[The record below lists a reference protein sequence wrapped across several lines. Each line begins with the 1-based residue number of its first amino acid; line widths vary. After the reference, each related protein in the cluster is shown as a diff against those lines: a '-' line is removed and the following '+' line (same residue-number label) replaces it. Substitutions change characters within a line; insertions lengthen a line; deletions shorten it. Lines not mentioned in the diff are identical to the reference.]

1 VSDIKSVAIPAPAGL
16 GPAGAQLYNIYAATQ
31 NFMRQ
36 PAIVRSLPIIVVSLI
51 VLVGLGVI
59 FMMREPAM
67 TQLFP
72 RLGDED
78 KQLVLQNLETN
89 GVKAKLD
96 PTTGTVMVPRN
107 DFHRAR
113 MSLAAAGLP
122 KASVAGY
129 DILTQMPL
137 GASRAVESV
146 KLKQAQE
153 NELARS
159 IMEIR
164 DIEGARVHLAI
175 PERSAFVR
183 DQNPPSASVF
193 LKMAQGR
200 SLSPG
205 QVQSIQHLVSS
216 SVPYLPVASVTV
228 VDQSGA
234 LLSAPQRDNEL
245 GLSSQQ
251 LEHKTRIEKMLRER
265 IANLLTPIVGIGKF
279 NSEVNV
285 EIDFTRTEQTNETYD
300 PTQQVVR
307 SRQETV
313 QESADGKAR
322 GVPGA
327 TSNQPPNTP
336 ALTATPPNGGAA
348 AGAQADS
355 SKARS
360 STTVSNY
367 EVSREVRSTRRAV
380 GEIKRLSLAVVV
392 RSGTQ
397 LDAEGKPVEKPLTDS
412 ERERLTSL
420 LQEAVGYVPDRGD
433 KITLISSSFAEEQ
446 KIEGRSWYDAP
457 WLEDAIKQIAI
468 VLILGVVVLGAL
480 KPFLERL
487 LDRSMSGSMATDEPI
502 VGEGEQ
508 IEVREGESLE
518 DIKARL
524 KPKKNAIS
532 AEMLDTANT
541 YDDKVTLIRMLVGDD
556 AARVTAVL
564 KTLISKD
571 VA

>member
-1 VSDIKSVAIPAPAGL
+1 
-16 GPAGAQLYNIYAATQ
+16 
-31 NFMRQ
+31 MRQ

-89 GVKAKLD
+89 GIKAKLD

-122 KASVAGY
+122 KAAVAGY
-129 DILTQMPL
+129 DILSQMPL
-137 GASRAVESV
+137 GASRAVESI

-159 IMEIR
+159 IIEIR

-183 DQNPPSASVF
+183 EQNPPSASVF
-193 LKMAQGR
+193 LKLAQGR
-200 SLSPG
+200 SLSLG

-216 SVPYLPVASVTV
+216 SVPYLPVANVTV
-228 VDQSGA
+228 VDQTGA
-234 LLSAPQRDNEL
+234 LLTSPQRDNEL
-245 GLSSQQ
+245 GLSAQQ
-251 LEHKTRIEKMLRER
+251 LEHKTRIERMLRER
-265 IANLLTPIVGIGKF
+265 VANLLTPIVGIGNF

-285 EIDFTRTEQTNETYD
+285 DIDFTRTEQTNETYD
-300 PTQQVVR
+300 PSQQAIR

-336 ALTATPPNGGAA
+336 ALTATPPGGT
-348 AGAQADS
+348 GGSTADA

-380 GEIKRLSLAVVV
+380 GEIKRLSMAVVV

-397 LDAEGKPVEKPLTDS
+397 LDAEGKAVEKPLTDA

-433 KITLISSSFAEEQ
+433 KITLISSSFADEQ

-487 LDRSMSGSMATDEPI
+487 LDRSISSSAASDEPI
-502 VGEGEQ
+502 LGEGES
-508 IEVREGESLE
+508 IEVREGETLE

-532 AEMLDTANT
+532 AELLDTANT

>member
-1 VSDIKSVAIPAPAGL
+1 MSDIKSVAIPAPAGM
-16 GPAGAQLYNIYAATQ
+16 GPVGAQLYNAFAATQ

-36 PAIVRSLPIIVVSLI
+36 PAIVRAMPIIVVSL
-51 VLVGLGVI
+51 VVMVGLAAI
-59 FMMREPAM
+59 FTMREPAM
-67 TQLFP
+67 AQLFP

-78 KQLVLQNLETN
+78 KSLVMQNLETN
-89 GVKAKLD
+89 GIKAKLD
-96 PTTGTVMVPRN
+96 STTGTILVPRN

-113 MSLAAAGLP
+113 MALAAAGLP

-129 DILTQMPL
+129 DLLAQLPL
-137 GASRAVESV
+137 GASRAVETV

-164 DIEGARVHLAI
+164 DIEGARVHLAL

-183 DQNPPSASVF
+183 DQSPPTASVF
-193 LKMAQGR
+193 LKLSAGR
-200 SLSPG
+200 SLSVG

-216 SVPYLPVASVTV
+216 SIPYLPVANVTV
-228 VDQSGA
+228 VDQTGA
-234 LLSAPQRDNEL
+234 LLTSPQRDSEL

-265 IANLLTPIVGIGKF
+265 IANLLTPIVGIGNF

-285 EIDFTRTEQTNETYD
+285 DVDFTRSEQTNETYD
-300 PTQQVVR
+300 PNSQAVR

-336 ALTATPPNGGAA
+336 ALSATPPTGAGGST
-348 AGAQADS
+348 ADS

-360 STTVSNY
+360 ATTVSNY
-367 EVSREVRSTRRAV
+367 EVSREVRSVRRAV
-380 GEIKRLSLAVVV
+380 GEIKRVSLAVLV
-392 RSGTQ
+392 RSGTTI
-397 LDAEGKPVEKPLTDS
+397 DEAGKSVEKPLNDG
-412 ERERLTSL
+412 ERERLTQL
-420 LQEAVGYVPDRGD
+420 LQEAVGYMPERGD
-433 KITLISSSFAEEQ
+433 KITLVSSSFAEEQ
-446 KIEGRSWYDAP
+446 KLEARSWFDAP
-457 WLEDAIKQIAI
+457 WLEDAIKQVAI

-487 LDRSMSGSMATDEPI
+487 LDRSMSAGMATDEPI
-502 VGEGEQ
+502 TGDGES

-532 AEMLDTANT
+532 AELLDTANT

>member
-1 VSDIKSVAIPAPAGL
+1 
-16 GPAGAQLYNIYAATQ
+16 
-31 NFMRQ
+31 
-36 PAIVRSLPIIVVSLI
+36 VRSLPIIVVSLI

-89 GVKAKLD
+89 GIKAKLD
-96 PTTGTVMVPRN
+96 PTTGTIMVPRN

-129 DILTQMPL
+129 DLLTQMPL

-183 DQNPPSASVF
+183 EQNPPSASVF
-193 LKMAQGR
+193 LKLAQGR
-200 SLSPG
+200 SLSQG

-216 SVPYLPVASVTV
+216 SVPYLPVANVTV
-228 VDQSGA
+228 VDQTGA
-234 LLSAPQRDNEL
+234 LLTSPQRDNEL
-245 GLSSQQ
+245 GLSAQQ
-251 LEHKTRIEKMLRER
+251 LEHKTRIERMLRER
-265 IANLLTPIVGIGKF
+265 VANLLTPIVGLGNF

-285 EIDFTRTEQTNETYD
+285 DVDFTRTEQTNETYD
-300 PTQQVVR
+300 PSQQAIR

-336 ALTATPPNGGAA
+336 ALTATPPGGSS
-348 AGAQADS
+348 GGSDT

-433 KITLISSSFAEEQ
+433 KITLISSSFADEQ

-487 LDRSMSGSMATDEPI
+487 LDRSMASSTAADEP
-502 VGEGEQ
+502 VLGEGES
-508 IEVREGESLE
+508 IEVREGETLE

-532 AEMLDTANT
+532 AELLDTANT

-571 VA
+571 IA

>member
-1 VSDIKSVAIPAPAGL
+1 
-16 GPAGAQLYNIYAATQ
+16 
-31 NFMRQ
+31 M
-36 PAIVRSLPIIVVSLI
+36 I

-122 KASVAGY
+122 KASVTGY
-129 DILTQMPL
+129 DILSQMPI

-193 LKMAQGR
+193 LKLAQGR
-200 SLSPG
+200 SLSLG

-228 VDQSGA
+228 VDQTGA
-234 LLSAPQRDNEL
+234 LLTAPQRDNEL

-265 IANLLTPIVGIGKF
+265 IANLLTPIVGLGNF

-285 EIDFTRTEQTNETYD
+285 EVDFTRSEQTNETYD
-300 PTQQVVR
+300 PNQQAIR

-336 ALTATPPNGGAA
+336 ALTATPPGGGGAG
-348 AGAQADS
+348 GATADS

-397 LDAEGKPVEKPLTDS
+397 IDAEGKAAEKPLTDS

-433 KITLISSSFAEEQ
+433 KITLISSSFADEQ

-457 WLEDAIKQIAI
+457 WLEDAIKQVAI
-468 VLILGVVVLGAL
+468 VMILGVVVLGAL

-487 LDRSMSGSMATDEPI
+487 LDRSLSSSMATDEPV

>member
-1 VSDIKSVAIPAPAGL
+1 MSDIKSVAIPAPTGL
-16 GPAGAQLYNIYAATQ
+16 GPVGAQLYNAFAATQ

-36 PAIVRSLPIIVVSLI
+36 PAIVRSLPIIVVSMI

-122 KASVAGY
+122 KASVTGY
-129 DILTQMPL
+129 DILSQMPL

-153 NELARS
+153 NELSRS

-193 LKMAQGR
+193 LKLAQGR
-200 SLSPG
+200 SLSLG

-216 SVPYLPVASVTV
+216 SVPYLPVANVTV
-228 VDQSGA
+228 VDQTGA
-234 LLSAPQRDNEL
+234 LLTAPQRDNEL

-265 IANLLTPIVGIGKF
+265 IANLLTPIVGLGNF

-285 EIDFTRTEQTNETYD
+285 EVDFTRTEQTNETYD

-336 ALTATPPNGGAA
+336 ALTATPPGGAPGAA
-348 AGAQADS
+348 AADS

-397 LDAEGKPVEKPLTDS
+397 MDAEGKPVEKPLTDS
-412 ERERLTSL
+412 ERDRLTSL

-433 KITLISSSFAEEQ
+433 KITLISSSFADEQ

-487 LDRSMSGSMATDEPI
+487 LDRSMSSSMGTDEPV

>member
-1 VSDIKSVAIPAPAGL
+1 MSDIKSVAIPAPAGL
-16 GPAGAQLYNIYAATQ
+16 GPVGAQLYNVFAATQ

-36 PAIVRSLPIIVVSLI
+36 PAIVRAMPIIVVSL
-51 VLVGLGVI
+51 VVMVGLAAI
-59 FMMREPAM
+59 FMMREPSM

-78 KQLVLQNLETN
+78 KALVMQNLETN
-89 GVKAKLD
+89 GIKAKLD
-96 PTTGTVMVPRN
+96 STTGTIMVPRN

-113 MSLAAAGLP
+113 MALAAAGLP

-129 DILTQMPL
+129 DILTQLPL

-164 DIEGARVHLAI
+164 DIEGARVHLAL

-183 DQNPPSASVF
+183 EQNPPSASVF
-193 LKMAQGR
+193 LKLSPGR
-200 SLSPG
+200 SLSLG

-216 SVPYLPVASVTV
+216 SVPYLPVANVTV
-228 VDQSGA
+228 VDQTGA
-234 LLSAPQRDNEL
+234 LLTSPQRDNEL
-245 GLSSQQ
+245 GLSAQQ

-265 IANLLTPIVGIGKF
+265 VANLLTPIVGVGNF

-285 EIDFTRTEQTNETYD
+285 EVDFTRTEQTNEIYD
-300 PTQQVVR
+300 PNSQAVR

-313 QESADGKAR
+313 QESADGRAR

-336 ALTATPPNGGAA
+336 ALTATPPGGAGGSA
-348 AGAQADS
+348 ADA

-360 STTVSNY
+360 ATTVSNY
-367 EVSREVRSTRRAV
+367 EVSREVRSVRRAV
-380 GEIKRLSLAVVV
+380 GEIKRVSLAVLV
-392 RSGTQ
+392 RSGTTV
-397 LDAEGKPVEKPLTDS
+397 DAEGKTVEKPLTDA
-412 ERERLTSL
+412 ERERLTQL
-420 LQEAVGYVPDRGD
+420 LQEAVGYVPERGD
-433 KITLISSSFAEEQ
+433 KITLVSSSFADEQ
-446 KIEGRSWYDAP
+446 KLESRSWYDAH
-457 WLEDAIKQIAI
+457 WLEDAIKQVAI

-487 LDRSMSGSMATDEPI
+487 LDRSMSSSIATDEP
-502 VGEGEQ
+502 VLGDGES
-508 IEVREGESLE
+508 IEVREGETLE

-532 AEMLDTANT
+532 AELLDTANT

>member
-1 VSDIKSVAIPAPAGL
+1 MSDIKSVAIPAPTGL
-16 GPAGAQLYNIYAATQ
+16 GPVGAQLYNAFAATQ

-36 PAIVRSLPIIVVSLI
+36 PAIVRSLPIIVVSMI

-122 KASVAGY
+122 KASVTGY
-129 DILTQMPL
+129 DILSQMPL

-153 NELARS
+153 NELSRS

-193 LKMAQGR
+193 LKLAQGR
-200 SLSPG
+200 SLSLG

-216 SVPYLPVASVTV
+216 SVPYLPVANVTV
-228 VDQSGA
+228 VDQTGA
-234 LLSAPQRDNEL
+234 LLTAPQRDNEL

-265 IANLLTPIVGIGKF
+265 IANLLTPIVGLGNF

-285 EIDFTRTEQTNETYD
+285 EVDFTRTEQTNETYD

-336 ALTATPPNGGAA
+336 ALTATPPGGAPGAA
-348 AGAQADS
+348 AADS

-397 LDAEGKPVEKPLTDS
+397 MDAEGKPVEKPLTDS
-412 ERERLTSL
+412 ERDRLTSL

-433 KITLISSSFAEEQ
+433 KITLISSSFADEQ

-487 LDRSMSGSMATDEPI
+487 LDRSMSSSMGTDEPI

>member
-1 VSDIKSVAIPAPAGL
+1 MSDTKSVAIPAPAGL
-16 GPAGAQLYNIYAATQ
+16 GPVGAQLYNVFAATQ

-89 GVKAKLD
+89 GIKAKLD
-96 PTTGTVMVPRN
+96 PTTGTIMVPRN

-122 KASVAGY
+122 KAAVAGY
-129 DILTQMPL
+129 DLLTQMPL
-137 GASRAVESV
+137 GASRAVESI

-164 DIEGARVHLAI
+164 DIESARVHLAI

-183 DQNPPSASVF
+183 EQNPPSASVF
-193 LKMAQGR
+193 LKLAQGR
-200 SLSPG
+200 SLSLG

-216 SVPYLPVASVTV
+216 SVPYLPVANVTV
-228 VDQSGA
+228 VDQTGA
-234 LLSAPQRDNEL
+234 LLTSPQRDNEL
-245 GLSSQQ
+245 GLSAQQ

-265 IANLLTPIVGIGKF
+265 IANLLTPIVGLGNF

-285 EIDFTRTEQTNETYD
+285 DVDFTRTEQTNETYD
-300 PTQQVVR
+300 PTQQAVR

-336 ALTATPPNGGAA
+336 ALTATPPGGSAGGAS
-348 AGAQADS
+348 DT

-397 LDAEGKPVEKPLTDS
+397 IDAEGKAVEKPLTDA

-433 KITLISSSFAEEQ
+433 KITLISSSFADEQ

-457 WLEDAIKQIAI
+457 WLEDAIKQVAI

-487 LDRSMSGSMATDEPI
+487 LDRSMSSSMAADEPI
-502 VGEGEQ
+502 LGEGES
-508 IEVREGESLE
+508 IEVREGETLE

-532 AEMLDTANT
+532 AELLDTANT

>member
-1 VSDIKSVAIPAPAGL
+1 MSDIKSVAIPAPAGM
-16 GPAGAQLYNIYAATQ
+16 GPVGAQLYNAFAATQ

-36 PAIVRSLPIIVVSLI
+36 PAIVRAMPIIVVSL
-51 VLVGLGVI
+51 VVMVGLAAI
-59 FMMREPAM
+59 FTMREPAM
-67 TQLFP
+67 AQLFP
-72 RLGDED
+72 HLGEED
-78 KQLVLQNLETN
+78 KSMVMQNLETN
-89 GVKAKLD
+89 GIKAKLD
-96 PTTGTVMVPRN
+96 STTGNILVPRN
-107 DFHRAR
+107 EFHRAR

-122 KASVAGY
+122 KASVTGY
-129 DILTQMPL
+129 DMLSQLPL

-164 DIEGARVHLAI
+164 DIEGARVHLAV

-183 DQNPPSASVF
+183 EQSPPTASVF
-193 LKMAQGR
+193 LKLSPGR
-200 SLSPG
+200 SLSGG

-216 SVPYLPVASVTV
+216 SIPYLPVANVTV
-228 VDQSGA
+228 VDQTGA
-234 LLSAPQRDNEL
+234 LLTSPQRDNEL
-245 GLSSQQ
+245 GLTSQQ

-265 IANLLTPIVGIGKF
+265 IANLLTPIVGIGNF

-285 EIDFTRTEQTNETYD
+285 DVDFTRSEQTNETYD
-300 PTQQVVR
+300 PNSQAIR

-336 ALTATPPNGGAA
+336 ALTATPPNGTG
-348 AGAQADS
+348 GNNTES

-360 STTVSNY
+360 ATTVSNY
-367 EVSREVRSTRRAV
+367 EVSREVRSVRRSV
-380 GEIKRLSLAVVV
+380 GDIKRVSLAVLV
-392 RSGTQ
+392 RSGTTI
-397 LDAEGKPVEKPLTDS
+397 DENGKTVEKPLNDG
-412 ERERLTSL
+412 ERERLTQL
-420 LQEAVGYVPDRGD
+420 LQEAVGYMPERGD
-433 KITLISSSFAEEQ
+433 KITLVSSSFAEEQ
-446 KIEGRSWYDAP
+446 KLETRSWYDAP
-457 WLEDAIKQIAI
+457 WLEDAIKQLAI
-468 VLILGVVVLGAL
+468 VMILGVVVLGAL

-487 LDRSMSGSMATDEPI
+487 LDRSMSSTMATDEPI
-502 VGEGEQ
+502 IGDGES

-532 AEMLDTANT
+532 AELLDTANT

>member
-1 VSDIKSVAIPAPAGL
+1 MSDTRSVAIPAPAGL
-16 GPAGAQLYNIYAATQ
+16 GPVGAQLYNAFAATQ

-36 PAIVRSLPIIVVSLI
+36 PAIVRSMPIIVVSMI
-51 VLVGLGVI
+51 VLVGLGTI

-78 KQLVLQNLETN
+78 KSLVLQNLETN
-89 GVKAKLD
+89 GIKAKLD
-96 PTTGTVMVPRN
+96 PTTGTLMVPRN

-122 KASVAGY
+122 KAAIAGY
-129 DILTQMPL
+129 DIISQMPL
-137 GASRAVESV
+137 GASRAVETV

-153 NELARS
+153 NELSRS

-164 DIEGARVHLAI
+164 DVEGARVHLAI

-183 DQNPPSASVF
+183 EQNPPSASVF
-193 LKMAQGR
+193 LRLSPGR
-200 SLSPG
+200 SLSLG

-216 SVPYLPVASVTV
+216 SVPYLPVANVTI

-234 LLSAPQRDNEL
+234 LLSSPQRDNEL

-265 IANLLTPIVGIGKF
+265 VANLLTPIIGIGNF

-285 EIDFTRTEQTNETYD
+285 EVDFTRSEQTNETYD
-300 PTQQVVR
+300 PSQQAIR

-336 ALTATPPNGGAA
+336 ALTATPPGGTA
-348 AGAQADS
+348 AGATDP

-367 EVSREVRSTRRAV
+367 EVSREVRSTKRAV
-380 GEIKRLSLAVVV
+380 GEIKRVSMAVVV
-392 RSGTQ
+392 RSGTII
-397 LDAEGKPVEKPLTDS
+397 DEAGKSVEKPMSDGD
-412 ERERLTSL
+412 RERLTSL

-433 KITLISSSFAEEQ
+433 KITLISSSFADEQ
-446 KIEGRSWYDAP
+446 KLESRSWYDAP
-457 WLEDAIKQIAI
+457 WLEDAIKQVAI
-468 VLILGVVVLGAL
+468 VSILGVVVLGAL

-487 LDRSMSGSMATDEPI
+487 LDRTMSGSMASDEP
-502 VGEGEQ
+502 VLGDGES
-508 IEVREGESLE
+508 IEVREGETLE

-564 KTLISKD
+564 KTLIQRD
-571 VA
+571 A